1 MLNVFSGLRT
11 LWVSNSLTEFT
22 AFLIT
27 LGAGFI
33 IIWFFQRC
41 ISVLIHKFLS
51 KSWPDLDEFV
61 NSVENIA
68 IYLLLVVLTNLALS
82 QFYLTAGIE
91 RFIEVVVLGL
101 TIIFI
106 LLILQRTGYFFISGY
121 FKKRSQEN
129 KQEKLMSLIWP
140 VFKAFLWVFAFLFFL
155 DNLDIQISGL
165 IAGLG
170 VGGIAI
176 GFASQSIIA
185 DIFSYFTIFIDKP
198 FEVGDFIII
207 GDFRGIVEHI
217 GIKTTRLKSLSGEQL
232 VFSNA
237 DITSSRIQN
246 YQRMKR
252 RRINFKFGV
261 TYRTSVEQLRKIREI
276 IKDTIADIKKA
287 EIDRVHFHEFGEHSL
302 IYEVIYYVNSPDYAV
317 YMDIQQE
324 INLVLKTKL
333 SEIGV
338 EFAFPT
344 RTLYINQNEHDF
356 SGFENEEEISN

>member
-1 MLNVFSGLRT
+1 MNVFRDFRL
-11 LWVSNSLTEFT
+11 LWVSNTLTELT
-22 AFLIT
+22 AFLVT
-27 LGAGFI
+27 LGVGLI
-33 IIWFFQRC
+33 VIWLTKRY

-51 KSWPDLDEFV
+51 KSWPDLDKFV
-61 NSVENIA
+61 NIVENKA
-68 IYLLLVVLTNLALS
+68 IYLLLVIIIYFSLS
-82 QFYLTAGIE
+82 QLYLTSGLE
-91 RFIEVVVLGL
+91 RFLEIIVLGFV
-101 TIIFI
+101 IIFV
-106 LLILQRTGYFFISGY
+106 LLIFQDVGYFFITGY

-129 KQEKLMSLIWP
+129 KQEKLMSLLWP
-140 VFKAFLWVFAFLFFL
+140 VFKAFMWVFAFLFFL

-170 VGGIAI
+170 VGGIAF

-207 GDFRGIVEHI
+207 DDFRGVVEHI

-246 YQRMKR
+246 YQRMRR

-261 TYRTSVEQLRKIREI
+261 RYQTSVEQLKKIREI
-276 IKDTIADIKKA
+276 IRETISDLEKA
-287 EIDRVHFHEFGEHSL
+287 ELDRVHFHEFGEYSL
-302 IYEVIYYVNSPDYAV
+302 LFEVIYYVNSGDYTV
-317 YMDIQQE
+317 YMDVQQE
-324 INLVLKTKL
+324 INLILKTKL
-333 SEIGV
+333 SEIGA

-344 RTLYINQNEHDF
+344 KTIHMDQADSSF
-356 SGFENEEEISN
+356 SD